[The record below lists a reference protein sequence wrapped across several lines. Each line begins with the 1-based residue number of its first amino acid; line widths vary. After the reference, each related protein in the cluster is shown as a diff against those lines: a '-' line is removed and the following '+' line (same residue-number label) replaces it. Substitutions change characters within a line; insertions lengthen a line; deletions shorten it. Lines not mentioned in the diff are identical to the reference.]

1 MIDAQVPARS
11 SRSARDRASLAPV
24 LLKGV
29 SYVALTTL
37 AALCL
42 IPFAWM
48 ALTSLK
54 PEDEVMTNPPRWL
67 PSVAAWWNYPR
78 AFTFYPFDR
87 FLWNTTVVALGATL
101 LQTVVAVLAAYAFAR
116 LRFPGRNILFMAYL
130 GTLMIPQQ
138 VTIVPLFLM
147 MRTAGLAD
155 TYWALILPSAF
166 HAFGVFLMRQF
177 LMTLPRELEESAY
190 IDGASRLRVL
200 WQVLLPLSRP
210 ALATLIL
217 FTFIREW
224 NAFLWPLIATRSLE
238 MRTVAVGLTLFTGQY
253 GTEWHLLMAAATV
266 TIIPSLIVFALA
278 QRYYIEGIALSGFGG
293 R

>member
-1 MIDAQVPARS
+1 MMQAPVRVVSAGTS
-11 SRSARDRASLAPV
+11 SR
-24 LLKGV
+24 LLPTLLRTV
-29 SYVALTTL
+29 SYPALTLL
-37 AALCL
+37 AILCL
-42 IPFAWM
+42 IPFVWM
-48 ALTSLK
+48 ALTALK
-54 PEDEVMTNPPRWL
+54 PENEVMTNPPRWL
-67 PSVAAWWNYPR
+67 PSVLAWSNFPR
-78 AFTFYPFDR
+78 AFSFYPFGR
-87 FLWNTTVVALGATL
+87 FLWNTLLVAAAATV
-101 LQTVVAVLAAYAFAR
+101 LQTFVAVLAAYAFAR
-116 LRFPGRNILFMAYL
+116 LRFPGRNVLFMAYL

-147 MRTAGLAD
+147 MRATNLAD

-177 LMTLPRELEESAY
+177 LLTLPRELEESAY
-190 IDGASRLRVL
+190 IDGASRFRVL

-210 ALATLIL
+210 ALATLVL

-224 NAFLWPLIATRSLE
+224 NAFLWPLIATRTLE

-266 TIIPSLIVFALA
+266 TIIPSLIVFTFA

>member
-1 MIDAQVPARS
+1 MIQAQASTGARPEAS
-11 SRSARDRASLAPV
+11 SAV
-24 LLKGV
+24 LPLLLRGF
-29 SYVALTTL
+29 SYLALTTL
-37 AALCL
+37 ALLCL
-42 IPFAWM
+42 VPFVWM
-48 ALTSLK
+48 ALTALK
-54 PEDEVMTNPPRWL
+54 PENEVMTNPPRLL
-67 PSVAAWWNYPR
+67 PSVLAWWNFPR
-78 AFTFYPFDR
+78 AFTFYPFGR
-87 FLWNTTVVALGATL
+87 FLWNTILVAVAATL
-101 LQTVVAVLAAYAFAR
+101 LQTMVAVLAAYAFAR
-116 LRFPGRNILFMAYL
+116 LRFPGRNVLFMAYL

-147 MRTAGLAD
+147 IRSTGLAD

-210 ALATLIL
+210 ALVTLIL

-224 NAFLWPLIATRSLE
+224 NAFLWPLIATRTLE

-266 TIIPSLIVFALA
+266 TIIPSLIIFAFA

>member
-1 MIDAQVPARS
+1 MIRAQA
-11 SRSARDRASLAPV
+11 SARAQAAKPVRALPT
-24 LLKGV
+24 LLKGF
-29 SYVALTTL
+29 SYVALTVL
-37 AALCL
+37 ATLCL
-42 IPFAWM
+42 LPFVWM

-54 PEDEVMTNPPRWL
+54 PENEVMTNPPRWL
-67 PSVAAWWNYPR
+67 PSVLAWWNYPR
-78 AFTFYPFDR
+78 AFSFYPFGR
-87 FLWNTTVVALGATL
+87 FLWNTLFVAIMATL
-101 LQTVVAVLAAYAFAR
+101 LQTVVAILAAYAFAR
-116 LRFPGRNILFMAYL
+116 LRFPGRNVLFMAYL

-147 MRTAGLAD
+147 MRTVDLAD

-177 LMTLPRELEESAY
+177 LMTLPKELEESAY
-190 IDGASRLRVL
+190 IDGASRMRVL
-200 WQVLLPLSRP
+200 WQVLLPLARP
-210 ALATLIL
+210 AVATLVL

-224 NAFLWPLIATRSLE
+224 NAFLWPLIATRTLE

-266 TIIPSLIVFALA
+266 TIIPSLIIFALA

>member
-1 MIDAQVPARS
+1 MIQAQVSPKKASAAAQPA
-11 SRSARDRASLAPV
+11 V
-24 LLKGV
+24 LPLLLRGF
-29 SYVALTTL
+29 SYLALTAL
-37 AALCL
+37 AVLCL
-42 IPFAWM
+42 IPFVWM
-48 ALTSLK
+48 ALTALK
-54 PEDEVMTNPPRWL
+54 PETEVMTNPPRWL
-67 PSVAAWWNYPR
+67 PSVLAWENFPR

-87 FLWNTTVVALGATL
+87 FLWNTLLVAVVATA
-101 LQTVVAVLAAYAFAR
+101 LQTLVAFLAAYAYAR
-116 LRFPGRNILFMAYL
+116 LRFPGRNALFMAYL

-147 MRTAGLAD
+147 MRTTGLAD

-177 LMTLPRELEESAY
+177 LLTLPRELEESAY

-210 ALATLIL
+210 ALATLVL

-266 TIIPSLIVFALA
+266 TIIPSLIIFTLC

>member
-1 MIDAQVPARS
+1 M
-11 SRSARDRASLAPV
+11 
-24 LLKGV
+24 LLRGF
-29 SYVALTTL
+29 SYLALTLL
-37 AALCL
+37 ALLCL
-42 IPFAWM
+42 VPFVWM
-48 ALTSLK
+48 ALTALK
-54 PEDEVMTNPPRWL
+54 PENEVMTNPPRLL
-67 PSVAAWWNYPR
+67 PSVLAWWNFPR
-78 AFTFYPFDR
+78 AFTFYPFGR
-87 FLWNTTVVALGATL
+87 FLWNTLLVAVAATL
-101 LQTVVAVLAAYAFAR
+101 LQTAVAVLAAYAFAR
-116 LRFPGRNILFMAYL
+116 LRFPGRNLLFMAYL

-147 MRTAGLAD
+147 IRATGLAD

-210 ALATLIL
+210 ALVTLIL

-224 NAFLWPLIATRSLE
+224 NAFLWPLIATRTLE

-266 TIIPSLIVFALA
+266 TIIPSLIIFAFA

>member
-1 MIDAQVPARS
+1 MIQARASAPARP
-11 SRSARDRASLAPV
+11 ASQPAV
-24 LLKGV
+24 LPLLLRGF
-29 SYVALTTL
+29 SYVALTAL
-37 AALCL
+37 AVLCL
-42 IPFAWM
+42 IPFVWM
-48 ALTSLK
+48 ALTALK
-54 PEDEVMTNPPRWL
+54 PENEVMTNPPRWL
-67 PSVAAWWNYPR
+67 PSVLAWWNFPR

-87 FLWNTTVVALGATL
+87 FLWNTLLVAVAATL
-101 LQTVVAVLAAYAFAR
+101 LQTAVAVLAAYAFAR
-116 LRFPGRNILFMAYL
+116 LRFPGRNVLFLAYL
-130 GTLMIPQQ
+130 GTLMIPHQ

-147 MRTAGLAD
+147 MRTANLAD

-177 LMTLPRELEESAY
+177 LLTLPRELEESAY

-210 ALATLIL
+210 ALATLVL

-266 TIIPSLIVFALA
+266 TIIPSLIIFTLC

>member
-1 MIDAQVPARS
+1 
-11 SRSARDRASLAPV
+11 
-24 LLKGV
+24 
-29 SYVALTTL
+29 
-37 AALCL
+37 
-42 IPFAWM
+42 
-48 ALTSLK
+48 
-54 PEDEVMTNPPRWL
+54 MTNPPRLL
-67 PSVAAWWNYPR
+67 PSMLAWGNFPR
-78 AFTFYPFDR
+78 AFSFYPFGR
-87 FLWNTTVVALGATL
+87 FLLNTGFVAVSATI

-116 LRFPGRNILFMAYL
+116 LRFPGRNVLFVAYL

-147 MRTAGLAD
+147 MRTADLAD

-177 LMTLPRELEESAY
+177 LLTLPRELEESAY
-190 IDGASRLRVL
+190 IDGASRQRVL
-200 WQVLLPLSRP
+200 WQVLIPLSRP
-210 ALATLIL
+210 ALVTLIL

-224 NAFLWPLIATRSLE
+224 NAFLWPLIATRLLE

-253 GTEWHLLMAAATV
+253 GTEWHLLMAASTV
-266 TIIPSLIVFALA
+266 TIIPSLIIFAFA

>member
-1 MIDAQVPARS
+1 MIRAQASARS
-11 SRSARDRASLAPV
+11 RPAPQPTV
-24 LLKGV
+24 LPLVVRGF
-29 SYVALTTL
+29 SYVALTAL
-37 AALCL
+37 AVLCL
-42 IPFAWM
+42 IPFVWM
-48 ALTSLK
+48 ALTALK
-54 PEDEVMTNPPRWL
+54 PENEVMTNPPRWL
-67 PSVAAWWNYPR
+67 PSVAAWWNFPR

-87 FLWNTTVVALGATL
+87 FLWNTLLVAVAATL
-101 LQTVVAVLAAYAFAR
+101 LQTAVAILAAYAFAR
-116 LRFPGRNILFMAYL
+116 LRFPGRNVLFMAYL
-130 GTLMIPQQ
+130 GTLMIPHQ

-147 MRTAGLAD
+147 MRTANLAD

-177 LMTLPRELEESAY
+177 LLTLPRELEESAY

-210 ALATLIL
+210 ALATLVL

-266 TIIPSLIVFALA
+266 TIIPSLIIFTLC

>member
-1 MIDAQVPARS
+1 MIQAQTPARPAS
-11 SRSARDRASLAPV
+11 GRTPSRV
-24 LLKGV
+24 LLTLSRTV
-29 SYVALTTL
+29 SYLALTL
-37 AALCL
+37 LVILCL
-42 IPFAWM
+42 IPFVWM
-48 ALTSLK
+48 VLTALK
-54 PEDEVMTNPPRWL
+54 PENEVMTNPPRWL
-67 PSVAAWWNYPR
+67 PSALAWSNFPR
-78 AFTFYPFDR
+78 AFSFYPFGR
-87 FLWNTTVVALGATL
+87 FVWNTLLVAVAATV

-116 LRFPGRNILFMAYL
+116 LRFPGRNVLFMAYL

-147 MRTAGLAD
+147 MRATNLAD

-177 LMTLPRELEESAY
+177 LLTLPRELEESAY
-190 IDGASRLRVL
+190 IDGASRIRVL

-210 ALATLIL
+210 ALATLVL

-224 NAFLWPLIATRSLE
+224 SAFLWPLIATRTLE

-266 TIIPSLIVFALA
+266 TILPSLIIFALA

>member
-1 MIDAQVPARS
+1 MIQAQTPARPAS
-11 SRSARDRASLAPV
+11 GRTPSRV
-24 LLKGV
+24 LLTLSRTV
-29 SYVALTTL
+29 SYLALTL
-37 AALCL
+37 LVILCL
-42 IPFAWM
+42 IPFVWM
-48 ALTSLK
+48 VLTALK
-54 PEDEVMTNPPRWL
+54 PENEVMTNPPRWL
-67 PSVAAWWNYPR
+67 PSALAWSNFPR
-78 AFTFYPFDR
+78 AFSFYPFGR
-87 FLWNTTVVALGATL
+87 FVWNTLLVAVAATV

-116 LRFPGRNILFMAYL
+116 LRFPGRNVLFMAYL

-147 MRTAGLAD
+147 MRAANLAD

-177 LMTLPRELEESAY
+177 LLTLPRELEESAY
-190 IDGASRLRVL
+190 IDGASRIRVL

-210 ALATLIL
+210 ALATLVL

-224 NAFLWPLIATRSLE
+224 NAFLWPLIATRTLE

-266 TIIPSLIVFALA
+266 TILPSLIIFALA

>member
-1 MIDAQVPARS
+1 MIRAQASMGARPAS
-11 SRSARDRASLAPV
+11 QPT
-24 LLKGV
+24 LLPMLLRGF
-29 SYVALTTL
+29 SYVALTAL
-37 AALCL
+37 AVLCL
-42 IPFAWM
+42 IPFVWM
-48 ALTSLK
+48 ALTALK
-54 PEDEVMTNPPRWL
+54 PENEVMTNPPRWL
-67 PSVAAWWNYPR
+67 PSMLAWWNFPR

-87 FLWNTTVVALGATL
+87 FLWNTLLVAVAATL
-101 LQTVVAVLAAYAFAR
+101 LQTVVAILAAYAFAR
-116 LRFPGRNILFMAYL
+116 LRFPGRNVLFMAYL
-130 GTLMIPQQ
+130 GTLMIPHQ

-147 MRTAGLAD
+147 MRSANLAD

-177 LMTLPRELEESAY
+177 LLTLPRELEESAY

-200 WQVLLPLSRP
+200 WRVLLPLSRP
-210 ALATLIL
+210 ALATLVL

-266 TIIPSLIVFALA
+266 TIIPSLIIFTLC

>member
-1 MIDAQVPARS
+1 MIQAQTPARPAS
-11 SRSARDRASLAPV
+11 GRTPSRV
-24 LLKGV
+24 LLTLSRTV
-29 SYVALTTL
+29 SYLALTL
-37 AALCL
+37 LVILCL
-42 IPFAWM
+42 IPFVWM
-48 ALTSLK
+48 VLTALK
-54 PEDEVMTNPPRWL
+54 PENEVMTNPPRWL
-67 PSVAAWWNYPR
+67 PSALAWSNFPR
-78 AFTFYPFDR
+78 AFSFYPFGR
-87 FLWNTTVVALGATL
+87 FVWNTLLVAVAATV

-116 LRFPGRNILFMAYL
+116 LRFPGRNVLFMAYL

-147 MRTAGLAD
+147 MRATNLAD

-177 LMTLPRELEESAY
+177 LLTLPRELEESAY
-190 IDGASRLRVL
+190 IDGASRIRVL

-210 ALATLIL
+210 ALATLVL

-224 NAFLWPLIATRSLE
+224 NAFLWPLIATRTLE

-266 TIIPSLIVFALA
+266 TILPSLVIFALA